1 MDDPL
6 TNAEAKQPLN
16 RRQRLGGV
24 LEVIVLVASLA
35 LAVFNATRHDWVQ
48 LTLSLMVGLRCG
60 MHALRTSSAATQLIR
75 GPRWIRCVVM
85 DTRNLFHI
93 RSQVQP
99 RSRQTDGRR
108 IVTRRGNS
116 QLSIATYR

>member
-48 LTLSLMVGLRCG
+48 LTLSLMVGFG
-60 MHALRTSSAATQLIR
+60 AA
-75 GPRWIRCVVM
+75 CM
-85 DTRNLFHI
+85 LFVLAQQR
-93 RSQVQP
+93 RS
-99 RSRQTDGRR
+99 
-108 IVTRRGNS
+108 
-116 QLSIATYR
+116 